1 MRMILYLMVAL
12 IPIAIVYSRF
22 LDGSKLKDFFLAVS
36 YLSVMAWAL
45 FFALM
50 LEMFLRIPLKYS
62 VAILAIV
69 LAYVHYRTVTYL
81 HQKREQN

>member
-22 LDGSKLKDFFLAVS
+22 LDGSKLKEFLAAVS
-36 YLSVMAWAL
+36 YLSVMAWAF
-45 FFALM
+45 FFALI
-50 LEMFLRIPLKYS
+50 LEMLLRIPLKYS

-69 LAYVHYRTVTYL
+69 LAYLHFRTIA
-81 HQKREQN
+81 HFRKKRGQD

>member
-22 LDGSKLKDFFLAVS
+22 LDGSKLKEFLAAVS
-36 YLSVMAWAL
+36 YLSVLAWAF
-45 FFALM
+45 FFALI
-50 LEMFLRIPLKYS
+50 LEMLLRIPLKYS

-69 LAYVHYRTVTYL
+69 LAYLHFRTIAHL
-81 HQKREQN
+81 RKKRGQD

>member
-22 LDGSKLKDFFLAVS
+22 LDGSKLKKFFLAVS

-45 FFALM
+45 FFAA
-50 LEMFLRIPLKYS
+50 E
-62 VAILAIV
+62 ILGSNISDRFGVCA
-69 LAYVHYRTVTYL
+69 L
-81 HQKREQN
+81 

>member
-69 LAYVHYRTVTYL
+69 LAYMHYRTITHL
-81 HQKREQN
+81 QKKREQN

>member
-1 MRMILYLMVAL
+1 MRMILYLLVAL

-45 FFALM
+45 FFCSHARNVPAYPSEILSSNISDRFGVCAL
-50 LEMFLRIPLKYS
+50 
-62 VAILAIV
+62 
-69 LAYVHYRTVTYL
+69 
-81 HQKREQN
+81 

>member
-36 YLSVMAWAL
+36 YLSVMAWARS
-45 FFALM
+45 FWRM
-50 LEMFLRIPLKYS
+50 CTIEPLHTFIKNESKIRY
-62 VAILAIV
+62 
-69 LAYVHYRTVTYL
+69 YL
-81 HQKREQN
+81 I

>member
-36 YLSVMAWAL
+36 YLSVMAWATIP
-45 FFALM
+45 
-50 LEMFLRIPLKYS
+50 FLATPTFSCITND
-62 VAILAIV
+62 AN
-69 LAYVHYRTVTYL
+69 T
-81 HQKREQN
+81 